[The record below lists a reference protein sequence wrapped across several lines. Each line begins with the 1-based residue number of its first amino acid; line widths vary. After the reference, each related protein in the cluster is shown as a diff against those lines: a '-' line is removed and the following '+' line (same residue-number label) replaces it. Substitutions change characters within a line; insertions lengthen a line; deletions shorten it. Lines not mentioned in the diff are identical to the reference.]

1 MCPILQAKK
10 WASPLVHKCQHHI
23 VVVTLLVTVIICTWQ
38 KQLKGR
44 RICVVPDPLPEAI
57 QFTIVGKPRT
67 VLGGSLHLDE
77 SGNRDGTRIRIWA
90 LSFKTQVTCIY
101 QVGAVA

>member
-44 RICVVPDPLPEAI
+44 RICVFLIHYQKLYSPLWWGSHAQYLEAPYI
-57 QFTIVGKPRT
+57 LTNQETEMGP
-67 VLGGSLHLDE
+67 E
-77 SGNRDGTRIRIWA
+77 SGFGLY
-90 LSFKTQVTCIY
+90 LSRPK
-101 QVGAVA
+101 